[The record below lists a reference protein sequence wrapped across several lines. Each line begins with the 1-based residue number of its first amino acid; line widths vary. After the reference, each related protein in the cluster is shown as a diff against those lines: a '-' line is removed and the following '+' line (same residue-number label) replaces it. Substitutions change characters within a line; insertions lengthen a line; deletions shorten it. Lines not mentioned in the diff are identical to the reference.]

1 MVMIKIDLHIHTIR
15 SHDAVTLPEEVIEA
29 VRRRGL
35 DMVAITDHNHLDGA
49 LALREMAPDMIIVGE
64 EIRTTAGE
72 LIAYFLEE
80 WVPPGLPLQ
89 ETIERLRA
97 QNAFIS
103 VPHPFDRLR
112 RGAMHVA
119 NPSEILDNVDAL
131 EVFNARCIFAADN
144 DRALALARS
153 QGLQMTAGS
162 DAHIAW
168 EIGRAYVEMPP
179 PVPGSRVFSSRD
191 EFAASLAQGRVVG
204 RLTPPPI
211 HFFSAWNR
219 LLKKTIFKTASTV
232 RSREVK

>member
-112 RGAMHVA
+112 RGLMCAVQ
-119 NPSEILDNVDAL
+119 PSEVLDNVDAL
-131 EVFNARCIFAADN
+131 EVFNARCVFSADN
-144 DRALALARS
+144 DRALTLASS
-153 QGLQMTAGS
+153 QGLLMTAGS

-168 EIGRAYVEMPP
+168 EIGQAYVEMPP
-179 PVPGSRVFSSRD
+179 FADRE

-204 RLTPPPI
+204 RLTHPAI
-211 HFFSAWNR
+211 HLTSTLSKLLTRRVISKLFS
-219 LLKKTIFKTASTV
+219 SG
-232 RSREVK
+232 